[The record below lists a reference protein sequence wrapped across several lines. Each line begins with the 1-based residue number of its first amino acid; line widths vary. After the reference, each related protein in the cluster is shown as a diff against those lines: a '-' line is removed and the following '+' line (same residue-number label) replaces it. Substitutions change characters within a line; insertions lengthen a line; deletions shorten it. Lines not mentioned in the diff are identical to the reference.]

1 MRAGNHKA
9 AGSIRLILTASL
21 LALGA
26 ATLSACDSGEE
37 AKEAAAVGDAI
48 PAGTSTLTVTE
59 KDIADW
65 RDFGG
70 EITATD
76 MAEARTRI
84 GGTLVR
90 LNVTEGT
97 SVRKGQVIGQVV
109 DNRLGYE
116 SGAYMS
122 QAAAAEAQGAAASAQ
137 LAAAEAELK
146 RTRFLVQN
154 GVYAPA
160 ALDQAEA
167 NARAARAQV
176 NAAGAQASAA
186 RSQAGA
192 VSAVANQGAIL
203 APASG
208 IVVRADVPA
217 GSAVGPGTP
226 VATITSGAIIVR
238 IRLPES
244 VAGAVREGS
253 PVEVAELAAGG
264 EPIKGAISRVYPLV
278 TAGQFEADVAL
289 PGLSGNLIGRRL
301 TVRVMVGQ
309 RKAVVIPSNFVI
321 ARYGLNYVRV
331 KGPDGRAVEVPVQ
344 LGQAMGDEVEILSG
358 IKSGDAL
365 LGPKKAPVKGA
376 AK

>member
-1 MRAGNHKA
+1 M
-9 AGSIRLILTASL
+9 
-21 LALGA
+21 
-26 ATLSACDSGEE
+26 
-37 AKEAAAVGDAI
+37 
-48 PAGTSTLTVTE
+48 
-59 KDIADW
+59 IADW

-70 EITATD
+70 EVTATD

-109 DNRLGYE
+109 DNRLGFE

-122 QAAAAEAQGAAASAQ
+122 QAAAADAQGAAASAS
-137 LAAAEAELK
+137 LAAAEAELG
-146 RTRFLVQN
+146 RTRFLVKN

-167 NARAARAQV
+167 NARAARAQL
-176 NAAGAQASAA
+176 NAAGAQANAA

-192 VSAVANQGAIL
+192 VSAVAGQGAIV
-203 APASG
+203 APSSG

-244 VAGAVREGS
+244 VAGVVREGS
-253 PVEVAELAAGG
+253 AVEVAELATTGG
-264 EPIKGAISRVYPLV
+264 EPIKGAIARVYPLV
-278 TAGQFEADVAL
+278 QAGQFEADVAL
-289 PGLSGNLIGRRL
+289 PGLNGSLIGRRL
-301 TVRVMVGQ
+301 TVRVMVGS
-309 RKAVVIPSNFVI
+309 RKAVVIPRNFVI
-321 ARYGLNYVRV
+321 SRYGLTYVRV

-344 LGQAMGDEVEILSG
+344 LGTAMGDEVEILSG

-365 LGPKKAPVKGA
+365 LAPTKAA
-376 AK
+376 AR

>member
-1 MRAGNHKA
+1 MRAGNHNK
-9 AGSIRLILTASL
+9 GRSIRPIVAASM
-21 LALGA
+21 LALSI
-26 ATLSACDSGEE
+26 ATLSACDSAEE
-37 AKEAAAVGDAI
+37 ATVAANQGDAI
-48 PAGTSTLTVTE
+48 PANTPMLTVAE

-84 GGTLVR
+84 GGTLVS
-90 LNVTEGT
+90 LSVTEGT

-109 DNRLGYE
+109 DSRLGFE
-116 SGAYMS
+116 SGAYAS
-122 QAAAAEAQGAAASAQ
+122 QAAAADAQGAAASAQ
-137 LAAAEAELK
+137 LASAEAELK
-146 RTRFLVQN
+146 RTRYLVQN

-192 VSAVANQGAIL
+192 VSAVANQGTIV
-203 APASG
+203 APANG

-244 VAGAVREGS
+244 VAGVVREGS
-253 PVEVAELAAGG
+253 PVEVAELATTGE
-264 EPIKGAISRVYPLV
+264 EPIKGAISRVYPMV
-278 TAGQFEADVAL
+278 QAGQFEADVAL
-289 PGLSGNLIGRRL
+289 PNLNGNLIGRRL
-301 TVRVMVGQ
+301 TVRVMVGS
-309 RKAVVIPSNFVI
+309 RKAVVIPRNFVI
-321 ARYGLNYVRV
+321 SRYGLTYVRV

-344 LGQAMGDEVEILSG
+344 LGTAMGDEVEILSG

-365 LGPKKAPVKGA
+365 LAPAKAA
-376 AK
+376 AR